1 MSKIRRLPAC
11 WSVVVSI
18 AILSAF
24 ADWAVAQTG
33 GVTFWNRLE
42 GGTSFVA
49 SEIGPD
55 LFPWDDEVD
64 PGTGAND
71 VGGPPRFVPGR
82 FGNAVTMG
90 PGDYYSMARVHGL
103 VLRGVSSVVNAER
116 GTIAVWYRERQRP
129 VAFQHNLYKLFDGGF
144 GLESP
149 LQLANNAEDALGNLS
164 FAVIFGGEHNVVH
177 VSFAPPLDEW
187 VHVAAVWDRSG
198 IGGTGETARLYVD
211 GVAVGAI
218 TTATWGST
226 FQENRA
232 DIAGGGDFMEDMFAL
247 DDLIIYDYA
256 KTDFSDRFHERPVE
270 IERTL
275 IIPTAAHLRGTLGTN
290 WRTDVEVYNPGGDP
304 AAYEIALLA
313 HGADNSEPET
323 RAFTLI
329 PWTARR
335 HTDILMQEFSFAGKA
350 ALRIAVTAGDVIV
363 ASRTYNLLAAGNPMG
378 VPAGSTFG
386 EFVPAIPIEGPVSG
400 YRESHAIMLAHA
412 DPASGSGYRTN
423 LGVVNAGGAEIEITA
438 LLFDAP
444 GNYLGRVHRKLPPY
458 GYHQFDSVLAPWA
471 GTPIDDAYAVVRCTT
486 PDGRFVAYASVIDN
500 RTGGPIFVPATTW
513 PRPAAQPSEQGVRSR
528 RAARP

>member
-1 MSKIRRLPAC
+1 MSKLRRAPAF
-11 WSVVVSI
+11 WSLVVS
-18 AILSAF
+18 F
-24 ADWAVAQTG
+24 ALGSGLAGDARAQG
-33 GVTFWNRLE
+33 GHVTFWNRLE
-42 GGTSFVA
+42 GGTAFVA

-55 LFPWDDEVD
+55 LYPWDPRDD
-64 PGTGAND
+64 GPTGTND

-103 VLRGVSSVVNAER
+103 VLRGVSSVAKPER
-116 GTIAVWYRERQRP
+116 GTIAVWYKERQRP
-129 VAFQHNLYKLFDGGF
+129 VPFQHNLYKLFDGGF

-149 LQLANNAEDALGNLS
+149 LQLANNAENALGNLS

-177 VSFAPPLDEW
+177 VPFAPPLDEW
-187 VHVAAVWDRSG
+187 VHVAAVWDRGG
-198 IGGTGETARLYVD
+198 IEGTEETARVYVD

-232 DIAGGGDFMEDMFAL
+232 DIAGGGDFMENMFAL
-247 DDLIIYDYA
+247 DDLILYDYA
-256 KTDFSDRFHERPVE
+256 KTDFSDRFQERPVE

-290 WRTDVEVYNPGGDP
+290 WRTDVEVHNSGGDP

-313 HGADNSEPET
+313 HDADNSEPET

-363 ASRTYNLLAAGNPMG
+363 ASRTYNVLAAGNPMG

-386 EFVPAIPIEGPVSG
+386 EFVPAVPIEETVSNHQQS
-400 YRESHAIMLAHA
+400 YLIMLAHS

-423 LGVVNAGGAEIEITA
+423 LGVVNSGAGEIVIEI
-438 LLFDAP
+438 LLQDAM
-444 GNYLGRVHRKLPPY
+444 GNYFGRVHRKLPPY
-458 GYHQFDSVLAPWA
+458 GYHQFDGILAHWA

-500 RTGGPIFVPATTW
+500 RTGGPILVPAATS
-513 PRPAAQPSEQGVRSR
+513 P
-528 RAARP
+528 